1 MKALRI
7 CVLGGTGFVGSNLV
21 FRLAGMGHNITVPTR
36 RPARHREFRVLPGVQ
51 LVETNPHNHDQ
62 LTALLRNTDCVINL
76 IGILNEAGN
85 SRFQTAHVELPGAVV
100 KAMREAGVSRLLHMS
115 ALNANVNESHSRYL
129 KTKGAGEDLVHQTP
143 GIDTTS
149 FRPSVIFGRG
159 DSFFNRFA
167 FLLGLSPLVF
177 PLACADARFSPVYV
191 NNVVDA
197 FVRALEDN
205 STIGQRLDLCGPDDY
220 SLGEL
225 VRYTARIT
233 GRNTA
238 VIGLPDFL
246 SRLQAMMLGLL
257 PGKPFSLDNYYS
269 LQIDSLCKDNALPT
283 LGIEPRSLES
293 VVPTYLGDAGMRTH
307 YFRFRANARRNE

>member
-7 CVLGGTGFVGSNLV
+7 CVLGGTGFVGSHLV
-21 FRLAGMGHNITVPTR
+21 FRLAGMGHSVTVPTR

-51 LVETNPHNHDQ
+51 LVEANPYKHDQ
-62 LTALLRNTDCVINL
+62 LTALLRDTDCVINL
-76 IGILNEAGN
+76 VGILNETGS
-85 SRFQTAHVELPGAVV
+85 SRFQTTHVELPGTVV

-129 KTKGAGEDLVHQTP
+129 KTKGAGEDLVHQTA

-167 FLLGLSPLVF
+167 SLLELSPLMF
-177 PLACADARFSPVYV
+177 PLACADARFAPVHV
-191 NNVVDA
+191 GNVVDA
-197 FVRALEDN
+197 FVHALTN
-205 STIGQRLDLCGPDDY
+205 RSTIGQRLDLCGPNDY

-225 VRYTARIT
+225 VRFTARLS
-233 GRNTA
+233 GHNTA

-246 SRLQAMMLGLL
+246 SRLQAMMLGIL

-269 LQIDSLCKDNALPT
+269 LKVDSVCKENALPR
-283 LGIEPRSLES
+283 LGITPRSLES
-293 VVPTYLGDAGMRTH
+293 VVPTYLADASMRAR
-307 YFRFRANARRNE
+307 YFQFRANARRNE